1 MRDETATDVISS
13 TEEVVVGK
21 GLSAGSLG
29 LVGSVIMGV
38 AAVAP
43 AITSTASFGPAAIAA
58 GDRMPSVILL
68 GAIPMIL
75 VALGYRELNRA
86 LPDAGTTFTWVSRA
100 FGPHLG
106 WIAGWVLIVSM
117 ALGYSNAAAIGV
129 EFLFMALAQ
138 AFDAPGLAALKDSQ
152 PVNLLCCL
160 SILSACAW
168 IAYKGLMTTQLV
180 QNVLVGFQIVVL
192 ALFLFIVFLSPTNAL
207 GMPKASVSLEW
218 FNPFSGLTA
227 IGAATGISL
236 AVYMFWGWEITL
248 TLNEETK
255 GATSTPGLAA
265 WLTVV
270 STITLY
276 LLLAIACLTYVGAG
290 SDGIGLSSPEVQS
303 NVFLVLAEPALGS
316 FAILFSIATVFSAVA
331 CVQSTIMCPAR
342 TLLAMGVYGAM
353 PPAMA
358 RVGAY
363 RTPGM
368 AILISTLASWLA
380 YAAVSLAS
388 VNVLGD
394 TVTAL
399 GILVCFYLSLTAL
412 ACVWYFRDSWFEGL
426 RAFCFRLLFPL
437 LGGLSMGI
445 LFIKTIIDSADPGYG
460 SGSRIGEIGLV
471 CVIGVGLIL
480 LGVAIMI
487 FMHWRHPAFF
497 RMPTT
502 RHHDQPVDLLVP
514 AH

>member
-1 MRDETATDVISS
+1 MSASVEDG
-13 TEEVVVGK
+13 VVGK
-21 GLSAGSLG
+21 GLQGGSLG
-29 LVGSVIMGV
+29 LLGSVIMGV

-43 AITSTASFGPAAIAA
+43 AITSTASFGPTAIAA
-58 GDRMPSVILL
+58 GERMPAVILL

-75 VALGYRELNRA
+75 VALGYRELNQA

-106 WIAGWVLIVSM
+106 WIAGWVLTVSM

-138 AFDAPGLAALKDSQ
+138 MFDAPWLAALKDNP
-152 PVNLLCCL
+152 PVNLLTCL
-160 SILSACAW
+160 AILGTCAL
-168 IAYKGLMTTQLV
+168 IAYRGLMTTQVV
-180 QNVLVGFQIVVL
+180 QHVLVGFQLIVL
-192 ALFLFIVFLSPTNAL
+192 ALFLAIVFLAPTNAVGL
-207 GMPKASVSLEW
+207 AKETLTPEW

-227 IGAATGISL
+227 AGAATGISL
-236 AVYMFWGWEITL
+236 AVYMFWGWEVTL

-255 GATSTPGLAA
+255 GASSTPGLAA

-303 NVFLVLAEPALGS
+303 NVFLVLAQPAFGP
-316 FAILFSIATVFSAVA
+316 FAILFSIATIFSAVA

-353 PPAMA
+353 PPAMGK
-358 RVGAY
+358 VGRY

-368 AILISTLASWLA
+368 AILFSTLASWAA
-380 YAAVSLAS
+380 YAAVSLTS

-412 ACVWYFRDSWFEGL
+412 ACVWYFRDSWFTSARG
-426 RAFCFRLLFPL
+426 FFFRFLFPL
-437 LGGLSMGI
+437 MGGLAMAV
-445 LFIKTIIDSADPGYG
+445 LFVKTIFDSADPTYG
-460 SGSRIGEIGLV
+460 SGSRIGSVGLV
-471 CVIGVGLIL
+471 CIVGLGLIL
-480 LGVAIMI
+480 AGVAIMAI
-487 FMHWRHPAFF
+487 MHWLIPDFF
-497 RMPTT
+497 RSPTT
-502 RHHDQPVDLLVP
+502 KHDNRIPDMLVP
-514 AH
+514 PLIV